1 MKDNKITYT
10 HETNTLHCQ
19 DGELHIEY
27 DDNNWVVFNVE
38 HLFKDLGFI
47 VDQVVKEN
55 KKMQEMHL
63 SLIKDTLKEL

>member
-1 MKDNKITYT
+1 MKGNKTTYI
-10 HETNTLHCQ
+10 HETTALHCQ

-27 DDNNWVVFNVE
+27 GNNNWVVFNVE
-38 HLFKDLGFI
+38 CLYKDLGFI

-55 KKMQEMHL
+55 KKMQDMHL

>member
-1 MKDNKITYT
+1 MKDNKITYI

>member
-1 MKDNKITYT
+1 MKDNKITYI

-55 KKMQEMHL
+55 KKMQDMHL
-63 SLIKDTLKEL
+63 SLIKDSLKEL

>member
-1 MKDNKITYT
+1 MKDNKITYI

-47 VDQVVKEN
+47 VDKVVKEN

>member
-1 MKDNKITYT
+1 MTKNKTTYI
-10 HETNTLHCQ
+10 HETNTLHCH
-19 DGELHIEY
+19 DGELHIQY
-27 DDNNWVVFNVE
+27 GKDNWVVFNVE

>member
-1 MKDNKITYT
+1 MTKNKTTYI
-10 HETNTLHCQ
+10 HETSTLHCQ

-27 DDNNWVVFNVE
+27 GDNNWVVFNVE

-55 KKMQEMHL
+55 KKMQDMHL

>member
-1 MKDNKITYT
+1 MKETKTTYI
-10 HETNTLHCQ
+10 HETNTLHYQ

>member
-1 MKDNKITYT
+1 MKESKTTYI

-27 DDNNWVVFNVE
+27 GDNNWVVFNVE

>member
-1 MKDNKITYT
+1 MTKNKTTYI
-10 HETNTLHCQ
+10 HETSTLHCQ

-27 DDNNWVVFNVE
+27 GDNNWVVFNVE

-47 VDQVVKEN
+47 VDQVIKEN
-55 KKMQEMHL
+55 KKMQDMHL

>member
-1 MKDNKITYT
+1 M
-10 HETNTLHCQ
+10 HCQ
-19 DGELHIEY
+19 YGELHIEY